1 VPKCQAKQM
10 WHWGK
15 MICEKC
21 NKELEENK
29 SLYRDFGMV
38 LICNHKK
45 SFMDKIT
52 TLEKENK
59 RKFNRWK
66 NERNL

>member
-1 VPKCQAKQM
+1 MPKCQAKQM

-45 SFMDKIT
+45 V
-52 TLEKENK
+52 EK
-59 RKFNRWK
+59 
-66 NERNL
+66 